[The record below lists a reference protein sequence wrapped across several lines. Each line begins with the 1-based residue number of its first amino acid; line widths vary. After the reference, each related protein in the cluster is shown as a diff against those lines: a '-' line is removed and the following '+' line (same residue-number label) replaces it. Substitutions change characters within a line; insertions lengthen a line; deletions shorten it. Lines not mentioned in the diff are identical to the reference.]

1 MACSTGQGLK
11 SGMFQVFMGKS
22 VIGWTFSQK
31 ITSASPAELKA
42 IR

>member
-11 SGMFQVFMGKS
+11 SSMSQVFMGKS
-22 VIGWTFSQK
+22 VIGWTVSQK
-31 ITSASPAELKA
+31 VTSASLAELKA